1 MITKSLEQQG
11 KIYDRMEFINP
22 EGSFSLI
29 IPQITVDPIKE
40 VAHFKHE
47 LKQKYDFWR
56 HLLFEM
62 HPSGIQII
70 DKDHAVILISLSDGN
85 YKKVDFIN
93 GIPMSDCL
101 IMDDSGIRYEL
112 RELEGTAI
120 VLK

>member
-1 MITKSLEQQG
+1 MITKSLEQLMN
-11 KIYDRMEFINP
+11 YDRMEFINP
-22 EGSFSLI
+22 EGCVSLI
-29 IPQITVDPIKE
+29 IPQITTDPIKE

-62 HPSGIQII
+62 RPSGIQII
-70 DKDHAVILISLSDGN
+70 NKNHAVILISLSDGN

-112 RELEGTAI
+112 RKLKGTAI